1 MVAKK
6 LMGVIVGILLVLTW
20 VLGFAVQVG
29 AETLKFKIYGYEIK
43 TESVP
48 VGDVE
53 GHTLI
58 LSTRNG
64 FCVLENGEV
73 ATQITAMIGDFIN
86 QSGSTTAYHT
96 LTFADGSTIIS
107 KALGG
112 LERTAAG
119 PSASR
124 GMREIIKGTGRFE
137 GIKGTG
143 TGTSKFLPIE
153 KNETI
158 PKAIGEVTLT
168 YTLPTK

>member
-1 MVAKK
+1 MAAKT

-20 VLGFAVQVG
+20 VLGSAVEVG
-29 AETLKFKIYGYEIK
+29 AETLKFKIYGYETK
-43 TESVP
+43 AESVP

-58 LSTRNG
+58 LTTRNG

-73 ATQITAMIGDFIN
+73 ATQITVMIGDFIN

-112 LERTAAG
+112 IERTAVG

-124 GMREIIKGTGRFE
+124 GAREIIKGTGRFE

-153 KNETI
+153 KGETI